1 MSDEQLDELCPL
13 CPKPAGRPKASEA
26 EARMLELVEAA
37 ARLFMAKGYSKV
49 SLEMIAREARVAVR
63 TIYVKFGGKAGL
75 FKAILLRGREHYFS
89 SMEHLASSQRPIRE
103 VLVDFGHRF
112 DKLLTSQ
119 AVVNLHRMVIA
130 EAHSSPEL
138 AHAFFDGGPKQTR
151 AMLTEYFERPD
162 VKAMLREDLSAPQL
176 AVHLINCL
184 TGDPLKRYLFG
195 VEEVMQEQDR
205 PSIDIAVDL
214 FLRGVLR

>member
-1 MSDEQLDELCPL
+1 MSDEQQDELCPM
-13 CPKPAGRPKASEA
+13 CPKSAGRPKASEA
-26 EARMLELVEAA
+26 EARVQELVEVA
-37 ARLFMAKGYSKV
+37 ARLFMSKGYSKV

-89 SMEHLASSQRPIRE
+89 SMEDLASSQRPMRE

-112 DKLLTSQ
+112 NKLLTSQ

-138 AHAFFDGGPKQTR
+138 ARAFFDGGPRQTR
-151 AMLTEYFERPD
+151 EMLTRYFERPD
-162 VKAMLREDLSAPQL
+162 VKTQLREDLHTHQL

-184 TGDPLKRYLFG
+184 TGDPLKRYLFD
-195 VEEVMQEQDR
+195 VAEVNTELDR

-214 FLRGVLR
+214 FLRGVLK